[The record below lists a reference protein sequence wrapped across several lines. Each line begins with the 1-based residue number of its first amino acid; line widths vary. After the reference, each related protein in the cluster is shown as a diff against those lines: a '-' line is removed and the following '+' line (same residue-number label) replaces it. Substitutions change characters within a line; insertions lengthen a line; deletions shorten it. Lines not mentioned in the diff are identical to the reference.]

1 MPNGVSQKEFNL
13 VAAKHSTRSERY
25 VKLARKENIV
35 DAFVRM
41 EIRVQNCWARA
52 KYLLSVL
59 FDLFS
64 FDSSCAVRAPGVWHG
79 CIWSIGAPVS
89 AS

>member
-1 MPNGVSQKEFNL
+1 MPDGGSQKEFNL
-13 VAAKHSTRSERY
+13 VAAKHNTRSERY
-25 VKLARKENIV
+25 VKLARKENIA
-35 DAFVRM
+35 DAFARM

-52 KYLLSVL
+52 KYLWGVL
-59 FDLFS
+59 FELFS
-64 FDSSCAVRAPGVWHG
+64 FDSSCAVRALGVWNG